1 MGFDNP
7 TPLLGGFNYSKPKT
21 MNNISPQEVEY
32 IQQVRRTGYD
42 FDQMRN
48 MQAQQ
53 SMSDPYVDFQ
63 NEFNSCSSN
72 IQQRIMEDND
82 FRMAMS
88 ECDKQIQSMV
98 ENLVRP
104 QVMQTKDG
112 RLAFERLLAVFRK
125 LKEGYSHQEAENMKT
140 INMLMQDEVVL
151 KRLAE
156 LKGEGANIDGK

>member
-7 TPLLGGFNYSKPKT
+7 SPLIGAFNNSQSRI
-21 MNNISPQEVEY
+21 NNNVSPQEWEY

-42 FDQMRN
+42 QNQLRAI
-48 MQAQQ
+48 QEQQ
-53 SMSDPYVDFQ
+53 NVSDPYIDFQ
-63 NEFNSCSSN
+63 KEFNSCSAN
-72 IQQRIMEDND
+72 IQQRIIEDND
-82 FRMAMS
+82 FKMAMS
-88 ECDKQIQSMV
+88 ECDKQIQMMV

-112 RLAFERLLAVFRK
+112 RIAFERLLAIFRK
-125 LKEGYSHQEAENMKT
+125 LKDGYASEEAENMKT

-156 LKGEGANIDGK
+156 LKNQGGTTK

>member
-1 MGFDNP
+1 MSLNTP
-7 TPLLGGFNYSKPKT
+7 TPLLGSFNNSQNRIS
-21 MNNISPQEVEY
+21 NNVSPQEWEY

-42 FDQMRN
+42 PNQIN
-48 MQAQQ
+48 QLPQQ
-53 SMSDPYVDFQ
+53 QNISDPYIDFQ

-72 IQQRIMEDND
+72 IQQRIIEDKD
-82 FRMAMS
+82 FKIAMS
-88 ECDKQIQSMV
+88 ECDKQIQMMV

-125 LKEGYSHQEAENMKT
+125 LKEGYANEEAESMKT

-156 LKGEGANIDGK
+156 LKGQGGDK

>member
-7 TPLLGGFNYSKPKT
+7 TPLLGNFNYPRAKT
-21 MNNISPQEVEY
+21 MNTISPQEVEY

-48 MQAQQ
+48 MQEQQ
-53 SMSDPYVDFQ
+53 NISDPYIEFQ

-72 IQQRIMEDND
+72 IQQRIMEDKD
-82 FRMAMS
+82 FRVAMT
-88 ECDKQIQSMV
+88 ECDKQIQSMI

-125 LKEGYSHQEAENMKT
+125 LKEGYAHQEAENMKT

-156 LKGEGANIDGK
+156 LKGEGVDINGK